1 MKTCANCNAANL
13 DDAQFCQMCGRSLAA
28 AEAEPLAP
36 SMLGQTG
43 GQPPS
48 PTSPAAPQP
57 PGAPPLPPETSGM
70 AVGSLICGILF
81 AFLPAAITAV
91 VLGHI
96 SRSEIRRSA
105 GRLKGDGMALA
116 GLILGYVGISFIP
129 IIMIIAA
136 IAIPNLLRSRMAANE
151 ASAVGSL
158 RNLNTAAVIYSTQCG
173 GFPATLATMGPPVN
187 GCTTA
192 DLIDSVLASGSKTGY
207 TFTYAAGDADG
218 DGRMDTYTVTAVP
231 ASVGTTGQ
239 RRFFID
245 ESGVI
250 RVNVSGVADVN
261 STPIS

>member
-1 MKTCANCNAANL
+1 
-13 DDAQFCQMCGRSLAA
+13 MCGRSLAA

-43 GQPPS
+43 PQPPS

-57 PGAPPLPPETSGM
+57 PAAPPPETSGM

-96 SRSEIRRSA
+96 SRAEIRRSA

-136 IAIPNLLRSRMAANE
+136 IAIPNLLRARMTANE

-158 RNLNTAAVIYSTQCG
+158 RTLNVAAVTYSTQCD
-173 GFPATLATMGPPVN
+173 GFPPTLDAMGPPAN

-218 DGRMDTYTVTAVP
+218 DGRMDTYTVTAIP
-231 ASVGTTGQ
+231 SNVGTTGQ
-239 RRFFID
+239 RHFFVD
-245 ESGVI
+245 QTGVI
-250 RVNVSGVADVN
+250 RVEMNQPASVDSP
-261 STPIS
+261 PIS

>member
-1 MKTCANCNAANL
+1 MKTCANCGGTNL
-13 DDAQFCQMCGRSLAA
+13 DDAQFCQTCGRAVAA
-28 AEAEPLAP
+28 AEAVPLAA
-36 SMLGQTG
+36 STLGQTRP
-43 GQPPS
+43 QPS

-57 PGAPPLPPETSGM
+57 PDAPPSETSGM
-70 AVGSLICGILF
+70 AVGSLICGIF
-81 AFLPAAITAV
+81 FGFFPAAITAV

-116 GLILGYVGISFIP
+116 GLILGYVGISILP
-129 IIMIIAA
+129 ILIIAA

-158 RNLNTAAVIYSTQCG
+158 RTLNTAAVTYSTQCD
-173 GFPATLATMGPPVN
+173 GFPPSLAAMGPPVIVAAS

-192 DLIDSVLASGSKTGY
+192 DLIDSVLASGNKSGY
-207 TFTYAAGDADG
+207 TFTYTAGDADG

-239 RRFFID
+239 RRFFTD

-250 RVNVSGVADVN
+250 RVNVDGAADVN